1 MKNLLNKINGLLE
14 KINSLIDSLFEQM
27 KKLSDFVYEQVND
40 FAKQAF
46 AVAVCAGIGLVFL
59 AWIISLIKF

>member
-27 KKLSDFVYEQVND
+27 KKLSDFVYEKVND
-40 FAKQAF
+40 FAKQTF

>member
-46 AVAVCAGIGLVFL
+46 AVAVCASIGLVFL